1 MARGVL
7 QNPARLECL
16 TVLSILT
23 GMSRKEICVSGV
35 RQFDE
40 AAIVPKMLEVFRA
53 KGWQGSSM
61 QDLAQAS
68 QVQRGSL
75 YHAFGSK
82 QALFLR
88 AFDLYA
94 QRFERKL
101 QTAWRTADG
110 ASDADAAAV
119 LQGFFDVAL
128 SNMCGRPAHGCLT
141 TRTAMELQADDG
153 PIRQRLQQFLQGLQA
168 QLALRLDRP
177 DARAQLRL
185 PPQATA
191 QTVLTFT
198 RGLAVMERIQ
208 RDHAQLHTQTQ
219 AFVQLLLR

>member
-1 MARGVL
+1 MFDSVVNFDGCVKKGS
-7 QNPARLECL
+7 CL
-16 TVLSILT
+16 
-23 GMSRKEICVSGV
+23 SGV

-40 AAIVPKMLEVFRA
+40 AAIVPRMLEVFRA

-94 QRFERKL
+94 QRFEKKL
-101 QTAWRTADG
+101 QTAWRAGAADEAG
-110 ASDADAAAV
+110 KAAAM
-119 LQGFFDVAL
+119 LQVFFDVAL
-128 SNMCGRPAHGCLT
+128 SNMCGRPSHGCLT
-141 TRTAMELQADDG
+141 TRTAMELQMADG
-153 PIRQRLQQFLQGLQA
+153 PIRQRLQQFLLGLQELLA
-168 QLALRLDRP
+168 QRLDSSELRG
-177 DARAQLRL
+177 QLRL
-185 PPQATA
+185 SPQATA
-191 QTVLTFT
+191 QAVLTFT

-208 RDHAQLHTQTQ
+208 RDRAQLQAQAQ

>member
-1 MARGVL
+1 M
-7 QNPARLECL
+7 
-16 TVLSILT
+16 
-23 GMSRKEICVSGV
+23 SGV

-40 AAIVPKMLEVFRA
+40 AAIVPRMLEVFRA

-94 QRFERKL
+94 QRFEKKL
-101 QTAWRTADG
+101 QTAWRASAAD
-110 ASDADAAAV
+110 DAGSAAAV

-141 TRTAMELQADDG
+141 TRTAMELQMADG
-153 PIRQRLQQFLQGLQA
+153 PIRQRLQQFLLGLQELLA
-168 QLALRLDRP
+168 QRLDSSELCG
-177 DARAQLRL
+177 QLRL
-185 PPQATA
+185 SPQATA
-191 QTVLTFT
+191 QAVLTFT

-208 RDHAQLHTQTQ
+208 RDRVQLQAQAQ

>member
-1 MARGVL
+1 M
-7 QNPARLECL
+7 
-16 TVLSILT
+16 
-23 GMSRKEICVSGV
+23 SGV

-40 AAIVPKMLEVFRA
+40 AAIVPRMLEVFRA
-53 KGWQGSSM
+53 KGWQASSM

-101 QTAWRTADG
+101 HTAWRAGAAD
-110 ASDADAAAV
+110 DAGSAAAV

-141 TRTAMELQADDG
+141 TRTAMELQAADG
-153 PIRQRLQQFLQGLQA
+153 PIRQRLQQFLLGLQQLLA
-168 QLALRLDRP
+168 QRLDSPELRG
-177 DARAQLRL
+177 QLRL

-191 QTVLTFT
+191 QAVLTFT

-208 RDHAQLHTQTQ
+208 RERAQLQ
-219 AFVQLLLR
+219 AQAQVFVQLLLR

>member
-1 MARGVL
+1 
-7 QNPARLECL
+7 
-16 TVLSILT
+16 
-23 GMSRKEICVSGV
+23 
-35 RQFDE
+35 
-40 AAIVPKMLEVFRA
+40 MLEVFRA

-94 QRFERKL
+94 QRFEKKL
-101 QTAWRTADG
+101 QTAWRAGAADEAG
-110 ASDADAAAV
+110 KAAAV
-119 LQGFFDVAL
+119 LQVFFDVAL

-141 TRTAMELQADDG
+141 TRTAMELQMADG
-153 PIRQRLQQFLQGLQA
+153 PIRQRLQQFLLGLQELLA
-168 QLALRLDRP
+168 QRLDSSELRG
-177 DARAQLRL
+177 QLRL
-185 PPQATA
+185 SPQATA
-191 QTVLTFT
+191 QAVLTFT

-208 RDHAQLHTQTQ
+208 RDRAQLQAQAQ

>member
-1 MARGVL
+1 M
-7 QNPARLECL
+7 
-16 TVLSILT
+16 
-23 GMSRKEICVSGV
+23 SGV

-40 AAIVPKMLEVFRA
+40 AAIVPRMLEVFRA
-53 KGWQGSSM
+53 KGWQASSM

-101 QTAWRTADG
+101 QTVWRTG
-110 ASDADAAAV
+110 AANDAGNAAAV

-141 TRTAMELQADDG
+141 TRTAMELQATDG
-153 PIRQRLQQFLQGLQA
+153 PIRQRLQQFLLGLQDLLA
-168 QLALRLDRP
+168 QRLDSQALRG
-177 DARAQLRL
+177 QLRM

-191 QTVLTFT
+191 QAVLTFT

-208 RDHAQLHTQTQ
+208 RDRAQLQAQAQ

>member
-1 MARGVL
+1 
-7 QNPARLECL
+7 
-16 TVLSILT
+16 
-23 GMSRKEICVSGV
+23 
-35 RQFDE
+35 
-40 AAIVPKMLEVFRA
+40 MLEVFRA

-94 QRFERKL
+94 QRFEKKL
-101 QTAWRTADG
+101 QTAWRAGAADEAG
-110 ASDADAAAV
+110 KAAAV
-119 LQGFFDVAL
+119 LQVFFDVAL
-128 SNMCGRPAHGCLT
+128 SNMCGRPSHGCLT
-141 TRTAMELQADDG
+141 TRTAMELQMADG
-153 PIRQRLQQFLQGLQA
+153 PIRQRLQQFLLGLQELLA
-168 QLALRLDRP
+168 QRLDSSELRG
-177 DARAQLRL
+177 QLRL
-185 PPQATA
+185 SPQATA
-191 QTVLTFT
+191 QAVLTFT

-208 RDHAQLHTQTQ
+208 RDRAQLQAQAQ

>member
-1 MARGVL
+1 
-7 QNPARLECL
+7 
-16 TVLSILT
+16 
-23 GMSRKEICVSGV
+23 
-35 RQFDE
+35 
-40 AAIVPKMLEVFRA
+40 MLEVFRA

-94 QRFERKL
+94 QRFEKKL
-101 QTAWRTADG
+101 QTAWRASAADDEG
-110 ASDADAAAV
+110 SAAAV

-141 TRTAMELQADDG
+141 TRTAMELQMADG
-153 PIRQRLQQFLQGLQA
+153 PIRQRLQQFLLGLQELLA
-168 QLALRLDRP
+168 QRLDSSELRG
-177 DARAQLRL
+177 QLRL
-185 PPQATA
+185 SPQATA
-191 QTVLTFT
+191 QAVLTFT

-208 RDHAQLHTQTQ
+208 RDRAQLQAQAQ